1 VYRIVISDFGNCGFR
16 CRRLK
21 SMVGTEQYMSP
32 CVWLSAGE
40 VFADLFREMHNRN
53 ETHDHLVDMW
63 GLGTIMLFLINGQE
77 LTAAKGLVNLT
88 QAEVYAIIL
97 KVCLQSKTQPGKM
110 AQDFARQCC
119 QVTARNRMS
128 AQEAQVHPWFSDPR
142 HLKLIELVKKICK
155 ETWKPA
161 TGIFPPTDVLPDLA
175 HLVTP
180 SPEAET
186 GTSECLSHVAS
197 GITASQYFSNVSMPP
212 PSTVPTPPT
221 PPGFPTGHSVP
232 SSSMAWNAGVEV
244 LCTPFNGKEAG
255 AKASQSQGFRVSDV
269 VRETQDIIYETQD
282 IIPASISMEVRT
294 EKARCESMY
303 L

>member
-1 VYRIVISDFGNCGFR
+1 
-16 CRRLK
+16 
-21 SMVGTEQYMSP
+21 MVGTEQYMSP
-32 CVWLSAGE
+32 CVWLSGAE
-40 VFADLFREMHNRN
+40 VFANLFREMHNRS
-53 ETHDHLVDMW
+53 ETHDHLVDIW
-63 GLGTIMLFLINGQE
+63 GLGTVMLFLINGQE

-128 AQEAQVHPWFSDPR
+128 AQEAQIHPWFSDPR

-180 SPEAET
+180 SPGAET
-186 GTSECLSHVAS
+186 GTSEGLSQFAS

-212 PSTVPTPPT
+212 PSTVPTLPT
-221 PPGFPTGHSVP
+221 PPGFATAHSL
-232 SSSMAWNAGVEV
+232 SASLKAWEVGVEV
-244 LCTPFNGKEAG
+244 PCTPFDRAEAG
-255 AKASQSQGFRVSDV
+255 AKASQSQGFRVSGV
-269 VRETQDIIYETQD
+269 VRETQDNIYETQD
-282 IIPASISMEVRT
+282 IIPASISMEVRK

-303 L
+303 I